1 MKSITVKYKK
11 EETFGII
18 NMGKLAALLFCSLAL
33 TTIFSCFILYS
44 PNPLKNFTERD
55 PDQSDHHDQKHNFIK
70 PDQKEKENCDLF
82 KGHWVGEV
90 GGSSGYTSSSCST
103 IPKSKNCFRNG
114 REDREFLNWRWKP
127 EKCDLPRFNAKSFL
141 KILGGKNLA
150 FIGDSVARNHL
161 DSLLCLLSQE
171 EIPIDAYKDPEDRH
185 RIWYFANHDFTL
197 TILWSKFL
205 VHGYERMING
215 SSSGIFDLHIDK
227 VDDKWARHLPII
239 DYAIISN
246 AHWFFRPIYLHKN
259 ANLIGCV
266 YCNDPN
272 VTKFDV
278 IEAIGM
284 SFRSAFEYIS
294 QCEKCNNNLV
304 TLLRTFSPSHF
315 EDGSWNTGGSCNK
328 TSPYNDRDH
337 VGSYE
342 WELRSTQV
350 KEIERVR
357 RLLLLKGN
365 YNKKQ
370 LGKKFGV
377 LDVTRAMLMRA
388 DGHPGAYWGNK
399 WMKGYNDCVHWCLPG
414 PIDLWN
420 DFLMAILTDGSD
432 LIL

>member
-1 MKSITVKYKK
+1 
-11 EETFGII
+11 
-18 NMGKLAALLFCSLAL
+18 MGKLAALLFSSLAL
-33 TTIFSCFILYS
+33 TTIFSFFVLYS
-44 PNPLKNFTERD
+44 PNPLKNFTKRD
-55 PDQSDHHDQKHNFIK
+55 PDDDHHQKHSFIK
-70 PDQKEKENCDLF
+70 PDHQKEKENCDLF
-82 KGHWVGEV
+82 KGHW
-90 GGSSGYTSSSCST
+90 
-103 IPKSKNCFRNG
+103 
-114 REDREFLNWRWKP
+114 
-127 EKCDLPRFNAKSFL
+127 
-141 KILGGKNLA
+141 
-150 FIGDSVARNHL
+150 
-161 DSLLCLLSQE
+161 E

-205 VHGYERMING
+205 VHGNERMING
-215 SSSGIFDLHIDK
+215 SSSGIFDLHLDK

-294 QCEKCNNNLV
+294 QCKKCNSNLV

-315 EDGSWNTGGSCNK
+315 ENGSWNTGGSCNK

-357 RLLLLKGN
+357 RLLLLQDN

-420 DFLMAILTDGSD
+420 DFLMAILTNGSD